1 MTEENLSNFNK
12 EFFEKI
18 KESNIDYHD
27 SYINKTCKEHN
38 ISDNQEIKA
47 LIVFFYWNHYL
58 NKLFPNIRLGFG
70 LNVGRHRIVVRRVN

>member
-27 SYINKTCKEHN
+27 SYVNKICKEHN

-58 NKLFPNIRLGFG
+58 NKLFPNIITKKLKKDKDP
-70 LNVGRHRIVVRRVN
+70 NQ